1 MPEWSP
7 GHRGSMRVRRSD
19 PSAPGFSRLPGR
31 TPRYVDATGSPVD
44 DAEVIARIEA
54 LVIPPAW
61 LDVWISPYPNGH
73 IQAVGTDAAGRRQ
86 YLYHEE
92 WRRKRDAAKFDRML
106 ELAAALPGAR
116 RTVTRDL
123 RLPGV
128 VRERTLAA
136 AFRMIDRAALRIGEE
151 RYRRAY
157 GTRGLTTLLCRDI
170 TVDGAEIELRFP
182 SKSGQGWDSS
192 FRDPELAEY
201 LAELTA
207 HRRAGARLLAWR
219 DARAAHDRRWHTL
232 RPLEVNED
240 IRLRTGVDASA
251 KDFRTLRGTII
262 AADALA
268 RAGVAE
274 TRRARDTAEREAVRL
289 AASAL
294 GNTPA
299 VARASYIDPRV
310 FDRYRNGELLD
321 VRRSPEA
328 ALVTLLA

>member
-1 MPEWSP
+1 
-7 GHRGSMRVRRSD
+7 MRIRRSD
-19 PSAPGFSRLPGR
+19 PTGPGITRLPGKR
-31 TPRYVDATGSPVD
+31 PRYVDAAGRPVE

-61 LDVWISPYPNGH
+61 LDVWISPYPDGH

-92 WRRKRDAAKFDRML
+92 WRRKRDAVKFDRML
-106 ELAAALPGAR
+106 ELAEALPSAR

-123 RLPGV
+123 RLPGMP
-128 VRERTLAA
+128 RERTLAA
-136 AFRMIDRAALRIGEE
+136 AFRIVDRAALRIGEE
-151 RYRRAY
+151 RYRKVY
-157 GTRGLTTLLCRDI
+157 GTRGLTTLLCRDVTI
-170 TVDGAEIELRFP
+170 EPPEIELRFP

-192 FRDPELAEY
+192 FRDPELADYLIE
-201 LAELTA
+201 LAE
-207 HRRAGARLLAWR
+207 RRRPGSRLLAWR
-219 DARAAHDRRWHTL
+219 DQRWHSL
-232 RPLEVNED
+232 RPVDVNED
-240 IRLRTGVDASA
+240 IRLRTGVEGSA
-251 KDFRTLRGTII
+251 KDFRTLRGTIV
-262 AADALA
+262 AADTLA

-274 TRRARDTAEREAVRL
+274 TRRARDAAEREAVKR

-321 VRRSPEA
+321 VKRSPEA
-328 ALVTLLA
+328 ALVTLLS

>member
-1 MPEWSP
+1 
-7 GHRGSMRVRRSD
+7 MRIRRSD
-19 PSAPGFSRLPGR
+19 PSGPGYTRVPGDE
-31 TPRYVDATGSPVD
+31 PRYVDHEGRPVRD
-44 DAEVIARIEA
+44 EEVLERIRS

-61 LDVWISPYPNGH
+61 LDVWISPYPDGH

-92 WRRKRDAAKFDRML
+92 WRRKRDAVKFERMI
-106 ELAAALPGAR
+106 ELAEALPAAR

-123 RLPGV
+123 RLDGFQ
-128 VRERTLAA
+128 RERSLAA

-157 GTRGLTTLLCRDI
+157 GSRGLTTLLCRDV
-170 TVDGAEIELRFP
+170 TVEGDDIELRFP

-192 FRDPELAEY
+192 FRDPELAGY
-201 LAELTA
+201 LRELGE
-207 HRRAGARLLAWR
+207 RRRPGSRLLAWR
-219 DARAAHDRRWHTL
+219 DQRWHAL
-232 RPLEVNED
+232 RPPEVNED
-240 IRLRTGVDASA
+240 IRARTGVEASA
-251 KDFRTLRGTII
+251 KDFRTLRGTIV

-268 RAGVAE
+268 RAGAAE
-274 TRRARDTAEREAVRL
+274 TRRAREAAEREAVRL

-328 ALVTLLA
+328 AIVALLS